1 VILQKALN
9 KGLIDEKADLDEQ
22 GIFRLLF
29 HAGFSTAENVSDISG
44 RGVGMDVVRQEIES
58 LRGAIFIKSEVGMGS
73 TFQIKLPLTLAIIEG
88 MLVQVKNQVYTIPL
102 LSILESI
109 RPTADQF
116 RTMQKQGEV
125 IEVRGEYLPVLNLGK
140 AFNLESDRKIHAEKL
155 VVIVE
160 NNKMRCG
167 LLVDRI
173 LDQQQVVIKSME
185 ENFFQIPGIAGA
197 TILGDGRVSLIL
209 DLPSLLRK
217 SFKQN

>member
-1 VILQKALN
+1 M
-9 KGLIDEKADLDEQ
+9 DEQ
-22 GIFRLLF
+22 EIFRLLF

-125 IEVRGEYLPVLNLGK
+125 IEIRGEYLPVLNLSK
-140 AFNLESDRKIHAEKL
+140 IFNLEREKNTNEEKL
-155 VVIVE
+155 CVIVE

-173 LDQQQVVIKSME
+173 LDQRQVVIKSME

-197 TILGDGRVSLIL
+197 TILGDGGVSLIL
-209 DLPSLLRK
+209 DLPSLLTK
-217 SFKQN
+217 SFNKN